1 MAHEELRELSPIV
14 SIFHAL
20 QTLNPKWYVEMGR
33 PHGPGW
39 IAGTDLLTA
48 SEGPFKALLARIGER
63 LQTSDRRTIAASFA
77 LRYGWSSAVAIAPY
91 LLHHCVPKIT
101 LDNISLKFHATTAFE
116 RAALHQPEGVM
127 LPYDGVAPHPSVQ
140 WLSSPQALLEWL
152 RTSLMQQAQPV
163 VDALYDWSHFSRRGI
178 WGMLTS
184 AWGSQFINVVGEVD
198 EQKNGLPHVQQFF
211 QGTDV
216 VSQMQPHFY
225 PVTYRHVTHVYHCG
239 SSCCR
244 YYLLRQG
251 QYCASCPLVS
261 QEERLRRNQQW
272 MKTLLESHA
281 PR

>member
-1 MAHEELRELSPIV
+1 MTSEVFSETSPIMAIFHELR
-14 SIFHAL
+14 AM
-20 QTLNPKWYVEMGR
+20 NPKWYVEMGR
-33 PHGPGW
+33 PRGPGW
-39 IAGTDLLTA
+39 ITGTDLLTA
-48 SEGPFKALLARIGER
+48 TGGPLNALLNEIGDR

-101 LDNISLKFHATTAFE
+101 LDNVSFKFHETTSFE
-116 RAALHQPEGVM
+116 RAALHRPEGVM
-127 LPYDGVAPHPSVQ
+127 LLQDGAAPHPSIQ
-140 WLSSPQALLEWL
+140 WLPSPQALLRWL

-163 VDALYDWSHFSRRGI
+163 VDALYGWSHFSMRGL

-184 AWGSQFINVVGEVD
+184 AWGAQFINIFGEID
-198 EQKNGLPHVQQFF
+198 EQKNGLPCVQQFF
-211 QGTDV
+211 QGSDV

-225 PVTYRHVTHVYHCG
+225 PVTYQHVTHVYHRA

-261 QEERLRRNQQW
+261 QEERLLRNQQW
-272 MKTLLESHA
+272 MKTLMESH
-281 PR
+281 